1 MTYFDTDVLVNAFF
15 LQDEE
20 KHRQAIEILER
31 DGRENTAL
39 VSTLSVQ
46 ELLYVLNRRR
56 VGAERIHVAFER
68 VMQFQPVIYGQTE
81 LRRAFDLATNIG
93 FQNINDCIHTAI
105 AEVHGAELVTY
116 NRRDFNRIRNFTPV
130 GITIL

>member
-20 KHRQAIEILER
+20 KHHQAIEILER
-31 DGRENTAL
+31 NGRENTA
-39 VSTLSVQ
+39 VISTLSVQ

-56 VGAERIHVAFER
+56 VGAERIHIAFER
-68 VMQFQPVIYGQTE
+68 VMQFQPLTYGQTE

-105 AEVHGAELVTY
+105 AEVHGAGLITY
-116 NRRDFNRIRNFTPV
+116 NRRDFNRIRNFARV
-130 GITIL
+130 DITVL

>member
-1 MTYFDTDVLVNAFF
+1 MTYFDTDVLVNVFF
-15 LQDEE
+15 LQDAV
-20 KHRQAIEILER
+20 KHRQSIEILER
-31 DGRENTAL
+31 YSRENTAV

-56 VGAERIHVAFER
+56 VNAERVRVAFER
-68 VMQFQPVIYGQTE
+68 VMQFQPLTYSQRE
-81 LRRAFDLATNIG
+81 LRRAYELATTIG

-105 AEVHGAELVTY
+105 AETHCTELITY
-116 NRRDFNRIRNFTPV
+116 NRRDFNRIRNLARV